1 MRQIRRFQDLTIGD
15 SYMFSAVM
23 MENDNCRQ
31 LLERVLE
38 MPISR
43 VEVIK
48 EKSII
53 YHPECK
59 GVRLDV
65 CEGREEYPLGCR
77 NAVTETGCASEEEQ
91 ILSQS
96 DGDEVETIFLSTRG
110 KNPDEVSE
118 ELVSFFE
125 FVKPGKGEAVYDVAG
140 FDRRC

>member
-15 SYMFSAVM
+15 NYMFGAVM

-48 EKSII
+48 EKSMI

-65 CEGREEYPLGCR
+65 Y
-77 NAVTETGCASEEEQ
+77 AK
-91 ILSQS
+91 
-96 DGDEVETIFLSTRG
+96 DE
-110 KNPDEVSE
+110 KNPDEVVRRIDQE
-118 ELVSFFE
+118 TDMDKITVWAQLVVKAKSLE
-125 FVKPGKGEAVYDVAG
+125 DFVDQM
-140 FDRRC
+140 